1 MYLAKLGNQAVEPGQ
16 VSFRPVDPAAILLS
30 EKRWRR
36 RKHDFPGC
44 GRVKSAIVLRQEAVE
59 KRCPCPGQTRN
70 EQRGHKPLFPDSRP
84 LAKIALNFEAICQ
97 ELKGVFDQG
106 QFADIVEARL
116 VFAGLQE
123 PPERF
128 AEGFISEFG

>member
-1 MYLAKLGNQAVEPGQ
+1 MYLAKLRNQAVEPGQ
-16 VSFRPVDPAAILLS
+16 VSFRPFDPVAIPLS
-30 EKRWRR
+30 EKRWGRG
-36 RKHDFPGC
+36 KHDFPGC
-44 GRVKSAIVLRQEAVE
+44 GGVKSAVVLRQEAVE
-59 KRCPCPGQTRN
+59 KRCPCPWQTRN
-70 EQRGHKPLFPDSRP
+70 EQRGQKLLFPDSRP

-97 ELKGVFDQG
+97 ELKGVFDEG
-106 QFADIVEARL
+106 QFTDIVEAHL